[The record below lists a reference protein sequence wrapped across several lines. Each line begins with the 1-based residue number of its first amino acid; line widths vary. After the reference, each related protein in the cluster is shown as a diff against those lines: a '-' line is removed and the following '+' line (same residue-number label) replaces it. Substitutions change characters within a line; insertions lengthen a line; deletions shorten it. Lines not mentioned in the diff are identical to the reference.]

1 MSIRRIMTGPR
12 SPSGPRRGDAARR
25 PFVRIVKRRL
35 NKLGSLKQHPPRRL
49 KLPVRYRAPRPEA
62 ASSPRISIVTPTLN
76 QARFLGATLESVCE
90 QRYPDL
96 EYWVQDGGSE
106 DGTLAVLRAHDG
118 CLKGWSSAPDAGQA
132 QALNRGFAHSS
143 GEIMSYLNSD
153 DLLLP
158 GALAYVARFFARR
171 PDVDVVYGHRVLIDE
186 QGRQIGRHVLPPHS
200 DRVLAWADFIPQE
213 TLFWRRSIWEAAGAH
228 FDEELN
234 NAIDWELLLRLRAAG
249 ARMVRVPRFLGA
261 FRVHPAQKTQADEAQ
276 SRAEMD
282 RLRRRQHGRPVTQQ
296 EVLRR
301 VRPYLARH
309 VVYDRLY
316 GLGLLRY

>member
-1 MSIRRIMTGPR
+1 
-12 SPSGPRRGDAARR
+12 
-25 PFVRIVKRRL
+25 L
-35 NKLGSLKQHPPRRL
+35 NKLGSLRQHPPSQLRF
-49 KLPVRYRAPRPEA
+49 PARYRVPHLA
-62 ASSPRISIVTPTLN
+62 AVGSPRISIVTPTLN
-76 QARFLGATLESVCE
+76 QARFLGATIESVCE
-90 QRYPDL
+90 QRYPNL

-106 DGTLAVLRAHDG
+106 DGTLAVLRAHGG
-118 CLKGWSSAPDAGQA
+118 CMTGWSSARDSGQA

-143 GEIMSYLNSD
+143 GEIRSYLNSD

-158 GALAYVARFFARR
+158 GTLVYVARFFARR

-186 QGRQIGRHVLPPHS
+186 QGRQIGRHVLPRHS

-213 TLFWRRSIWEAAGAH
+213 TLFWRRSIWEAAGSR
-228 FDEELN
+228 FDESLTN
-234 NAIDWELLLRLRAAG
+234 PIDWELLLRFRAAG

-261 FRVHPAQKTQADEAQ
+261 FRVHPAQKTQAREAV

-282 RLRRRQHGRPVTQQ
+282 RIRRRQHGRPVTQQ

-309 VVYDRLY
+309 VLYDRLY

>member
-1 MSIRRIMTGPR
+1 MSIRRIMTGPDR
-12 SPSGPRRGDAARR
+12 SSGLRKHEASGPHC
-25 PFVRIVKRRL
+25 VRSIRQRL
-35 NKLGSLKQHPPRRL
+35 NKLGSLEQHPPRRL
-49 KLPVRYRAPRPEA
+49 ELPARYRAPQPAA
-62 ASSPRISIVTPTLN
+62 ASSPRVSIVTPTLN
-76 QARFLGATLESVCE
+76 QARFLAATIDSVCE
-90 QRYPDL
+90 QGYPNL
-96 EYWVQDGGSE
+96 EYWIQDGGSA
-106 DGTLAVLRAHDG
+106 DGTIDVLGAHDE
-118 CLKGWSSAPDAGQA
+118 CVMGWSSAPDSGQA
-132 QALNRGFAHSS
+132 QALNRGFAHSP

-301 VRPYLARH
+301 VRRYLARH